1 VENVLTLETKSLQ
14 IRIENFE
21 GPLDLLC
28 HLIDKN
34 KMNIYEINLDQITD
48 QYLDYIDKM
57 KEQKLGVSS
66 EFLVMASSLILI
78 KSKGLLPNPNDSEE
92 EELTEEELIRRI
104 VEYKRYKEI
113 TASLKELYNT
123 YSDTIFRIAEKIEL
137 PKQTLE
143 KTYESQMIVNLYEDI
158 LEKFN
163 VKANI
168 NSKNIEKIAIR
179 ETYTVSSKVKE
190 IFKALLKKP
199 RIVFNK
205 MYTENRA
212 ETVTA
217 LTGLLELSR
226 RKKVKT
232 EQEVLFGDI
241 IVEKRKKENAVN
253 V

>member
-1 VENVLTLETKSLQ
+1 MENVLTLETKSLQ
-14 IRIENFE
+14 IKIENFE

-34 KMNIYEINLDQITD
+34 KMDIYEINLDQITD
-48 QYLDYIDKM
+48 QYLEYIDKM
-57 KEQKLGVSS
+57 QEQKLGISS
-66 EFLVMASSLILI
+66 EFLIMASSLILI
-78 KSKGLLPNPNDSEE
+78 KSKGLLPNPNDQEE

-123 YSDTIFRIAEKIEL
+123 YSDTIFRGAEKIEL

-163 VKANI
+163 VKTNV

-205 MYTENRA
+205 MYTGNRA

-232 EQEVLFGDI
+232 EQDKLFGDI
-241 IVEKRKKENAVN
+241 IVEKRKKDGRYSF
-253 V
+253 

>member
-1 VENVLTLETKSLQ
+1 MENVLTLETKSLQ
-14 IRIENFE
+14 IKIENFE

-34 KMNIYEINLDQITD
+34 KMDIYEINLDQITD
-48 QYLDYIDKM
+48 QYLEYIDKM
-57 KEQKLGVSS
+57 QEQKLGISS
-66 EFLVMASSLILI
+66 EFLIMASSLILI
-78 KSKGLLPNPNDSEE
+78 KSKGLLPNPNDGEE

-123 YSDTIFRIAEKIEL
+123 YSDTIFRGAEKIEL

-163 VKANI
+163 VKTNV

-205 MYTENRA
+205 MYTGNRA

-232 EQEVLFGDI
+232 EQDKLFGDI
-241 IVEKRKKENAVN
+241 IVEKRKKENTVN

>member
-1 VENVLTLETKSLQ
+1 MENVLTLETKSLQ

-113 TASLKELYNT
+113 TVSLKELYNT

>member
-1 VENVLTLETKSLQ
+1 MENVLTLETKSLQ